1 MSLDGEAGT
10 ESCKAWNA
18 WKCLVSFS
26 LKAERRLAEGLKQE
40 VK

>member
-10 ESCKAWNA
+10 ESCNA
-18 WKCLVSFS
+18 WKRLVFFT